1 MSIVCLDHIHSS
13 LHLPLVSLKYT
24 FSKRYVLLTIKKNT
38 LNQIS
43 ATHIVMDV
51 GWSLEHGWSFSG
63 YPLHPSMTNNDE
75 SLLSEG
81 WLILCR
87 PYANIYSSV
96 SSFISL
102 VSTSYPEVSSSKP
115 SSSSFSSYT
124 LLSSLSWLLFYHS
137 IIVKRHYS

>member
-51 GWSLEHGWSFSG
+51 G
-63 YPLHPSMTNNDE
+63 
-75 SLLSEG
+75 
-81 WLILCR
+81 
-87 PYANIYSSV
+87 
-96 SSFISL
+96 
-102 VSTSYPEVSSSKP
+102 
-115 SSSSFSSYT
+115 
-124 LLSSLSWLLFYHS
+124 
-137 IIVKRHYS
+137 